1 MTSPK
6 PERLAGEPIK
16 TSGDCTPTKINPAK
30 QTLLGFGVQEKPRLT
45 TKAEQARKTREQLT
59 PEFWRW
65 KLTLR
70 GFNGITS
77 SLAEISIIF

>member
-16 TSGDCTPTKINPAK
+16 TSGDCTPIIIKPAK

-65 KLTLR
+65 KRTLR

-77 SLAEISIIF
+77 SHAEISIIL